1 MHLEITDMRT
11 ITDADPN
18 VREFEFRNSPVTIGS
33 GSDNLIQLPDINVA
47 AHHATL
53 QPMGDHW
60 RFEPTTRDNETKING
75 QPVPDKTDV
84 HDGDLIEI
92 THFSIKVTLDAEVEF
107 ELPDPAKVEE
117 LAKIKKYPLP
127 PRSEVRKADAD
138 IGLKAAR
145 QRVLA
150 GFATKLRECRDLA
163 RVLEATV
170 AMLHTE
176 LGARVAWMG
185 VRKEPS
191 GPLEFIDSRSEQ
203 GTRVDEPPNFETFV
217 YRCLTRQQFINIPRT
232 GNEETQSVIAI
243 PLLSNRGATGL
254 IYADTSRRTRIFDQ
268 ADLDFVTMVALLVT
282 PLVEAVLHEPSGKV
296 DGAGGETLS
305 WVHEVR
311 AKLDP
316 QQLPQW
322 PGLEVAAYSRL
333 GTESAGDVYDVMML
347 PNGLAAFLVG
357 HVTAAAVRTAQ
368 VAAQLRG
375 AFRVAGLHADPP
387 HVQLKAMNWLLLD
400 EDDPCRVDM
409 AVVLVNPKSGAA
421 EVASA
426 GKIGALV
433 IDAKGAPRKL
443 VSTQVPAIGTAK
455 NYEYTGSGLRIHE
468 GETLALFTR
477 GWTTVCNEAGTALGE
492 GKFVETLCDGF
503 GQSAGAA
510 ISELVSDLTAFL
522 KKGRAPDDITLLV
535 VHRPSG

>member
-1 MHLEITDMRT
+1 MYLEITDMRT
-11 ITDADPN
+11 ITDANPN
-18 VREFEFRNSPVTIGS
+18 VWELEFRNSPVTIGS

-60 RFEPTTRDNETKING
+60 LYEPTTRDGDTKING
-75 QPVPDKTDV
+75 EVVGDKTEV
-84 HDGDLIEI
+84 HDGDLIEVS
-92 THFSIKVTLDAEVEF
+92 HFSIKVTLDAEVQF
-107 ELPDPAKVEE
+107 ELPDPAKVDE
-117 LAKIKKYPLP
+117 LAKIRQYPLP
-127 PRSEVRKADAD
+127 PRSEVRRADAD

-145 QRVLA
+145 QKVLA
-150 GFATKLRECRDLA
+150 GFAAKLRDCRDLA
-163 RVLEATV
+163 AVLEATV
-170 AMLHTE
+170 AMLHKE
-176 LGARVAWMG
+176 LSARVAWMG

-203 GTRVDEPPNFETFV
+203 GTRIDEPPNFETFI
-217 YRCLTRQQFINIPRT
+217 YRCLTRQQFISIPRT
-232 GNEETQSVIAI
+232 GDGETQSVIAL
-243 PLLSNRGATGL
+243 PLLSNGGAIGL
-254 IYADTSRRTRIFDQ
+254 IYADTRRRTRVFDL

-282 PLVEAVLHEPSGKV
+282 PLVEAVLHEPLGKAEGV
-296 DGAGGETLS
+296 GGEALS

-322 PGLEVAAYSRL
+322 PGLGVAAYSRP
-333 GTESAGDVYDVMML
+333 GTDSAGDVYDVMKL

-357 HVTAAAVRTAQ
+357 HVTAAPVRIVQ
-368 VAAQLRG
+368 VVAQLRG

-387 HVQLKAMNWLLLD
+387 HVQLKAMNWLLFD

-426 GKIGALV
+426 GKIGVLV
-433 IDAKGAPRKL
+433 IDAKGAPRK
-443 VSTQVPAIGTAK
+443 VVNTQTPAVGTTK
-455 NYEYTGSGLRIHE
+455 NHDYAGGSVRLHE

-477 GWTTVCNEAGTALGE
+477 GWTTVCNETGKALGE

-510 ISELVSDLTAFL
+510 ISELISDLTAFL
-522 KKGRAPDDITLLV
+522 KKGRVPDDITLLL

>member
-18 VREFEFRNSPVTIGS
+18 VWELEFRNSPVTIGS

-53 QPMGDHW
+53 QLMGDYW
-60 RFEPTTRDNETKING
+60 LYKSTTRDSDTKING
-75 QPVPDKTDV
+75 EVVGDKTEV
-84 HDGDLIEI
+84 HDGDLIEVS
-92 THFSIKVTLDAEVEF
+92 HFSIKVTLDVEVQF
-107 ELPDPAKVEE
+107 ELPDPAKVDE
-117 LAKIKKYPLP
+117 LAKIRQYPLP
-127 PRSEVRKADAD
+127 PRSEVRRADAD

-145 QRVLA
+145 QKVLT
-150 GFATKLRECRDLA
+150 GFSMKLRECRDLA
-163 RVLEATV
+163 GVLEATV
-170 AMLHTE
+170 AMLHKE
-176 LGARVAWMG
+176 LSARVAWMG
-185 VRKEPS
+185 VRKDTS

-203 GTRVDEPPNFETFV
+203 GTRVDEPPNFETFI
-217 YRCLTRQQFINIPRT
+217 YRCLTRQQFISIPRT
-232 GNEETQSVIAI
+232 GDGVTQSVIAV
-243 PLLSNRGATGL
+243 PLLSSREAIGL
-254 IYADTSRRTRIFDQ
+254 LYVDTRRRARVFDL

-282 PLVEAVLHEPSGKV
+282 PLVEAVLHEPLGKA
-296 DGAGGETLS
+296 DGVGGDALS
-305 WVHEVR
+305 WVREVR

-322 PGLEVAAYSRL
+322 PGLGVAAYSRP
-333 GTESAGDVYDVMML
+333 GTDSAGDVYDVMKL

-357 HVTAAAVRTAQ
+357 HVTAAPVRIVQ
-368 VAAQLRG
+368 VVAQLRG

-387 HVQLKAMNWLLLD
+387 HVQLKAMNWLLFD

-421 EVASA
+421 EIASA

-433 IDAKGAPRKL
+433 IDAKGAPRKV
-443 VSTQVPAIGTAK
+443 VSTQTPAVGTTK
-455 NYEYTGSGLRIHE
+455 NHDYAGGSVRLQE

-510 ISELVSDLTAFL
+510 ISELISDLTAFL
-522 KKGRAPDDITLLV
+522 KKGRVLDDITLLL